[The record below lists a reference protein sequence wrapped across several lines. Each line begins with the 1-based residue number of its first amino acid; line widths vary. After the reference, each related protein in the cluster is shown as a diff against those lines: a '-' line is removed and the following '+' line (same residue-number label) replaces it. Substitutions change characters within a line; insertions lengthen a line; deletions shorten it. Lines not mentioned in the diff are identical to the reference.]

1 MSKNIKIL
9 VGLLTILPFLGF
21 GFYIW
26 SFVKIFMSIAHE
38 GAPDS
43 VAMSSQFVSIFTI
56 LLLTVLVSI
65 GLLVFYIVH
74 AVKNKSLTSDE
85 RLMWILLFVFISTI
99 AFMIYWAM
107 KIWNEDAPKTEA
119 IKDDI

>member
-1 MSKNIKIL
+1 MSKNIKLL
-9 VGLLTILPFLGF
+9 VGLLTLLPLIGF
-21 GFYIW
+21 AFYIW
-26 SFVKIFMSIAHE
+26 TFIKIVTSIASA

-43 VAMSSQFVSIFTI
+43 VALSSDFVSIFTM
-56 LLLTVLVSI
+56 LLLTVLMSI

-99 AFMIYWAM
+99 AFMIYWALR
-107 KIWNEDAPKTEA
+107 IWNEEAPKTEA
-119 IKDDI
+119 IKDEI

>member
-1 MSKNIKIL
+1 MSKNIKLL
-9 VGLLTILPFLGF
+9 VGLLTLLPFIGF
-21 GFYIW
+21 AFYIW
-26 SFVKIFMSIAHE
+26 TFIKIFMSIASS

-43 VAMSSQFVSIFTI
+43 MAISSNFVSIFTI
-56 LLLTVLVSI
+56 LLLTVLMSI

-99 AFMIYWAM
+99 AFMIYWAL
-107 KIWNEDAPKTEA
+107 KIWNNEAPKTEA
-119 IKDDI
+119 IKDTI

>member
-1 MSKNIKIL
+1 MSKNIKLL
-9 VGLLTILPFLGF
+9 VGLLTLLPLIGF

-26 SFVKIFMSIAHE
+26 TFIKIFMSIASA
-38 GAPDS
+38 GAPDA
-43 VAMSSQFVSIFTI
+43 VAIGSDFMPIITT
-56 LLLTVLVSI
+56 LLLTVLMSI

-99 AFMIYWAM
+99 AFMIYWAL
-107 KIWNEDAPKTEA
+107 KIWNEEAPKTEA
-119 IKDDI
+119 IKDEI